1 MNIYFMTFLDN
12 LNTGY
17 SAVLVHILLDKIC
30 RSEICSLF
38 LVSFFFIFFYLIII
52 LKIIYL
58 FILSFF
64 KLLLLL
70 LLFYQHIFLSCFIA
84 EKSINDSL
92 IGIDPRSTVHQA
104 GTVIF
109 CLYILY
115 D

>member
-1 MNIYFMTFLDN
+1 MNIYLMTFLDN
-12 LNTGY
+12 LNTSY
-17 SAVLVHILLDKIC
+17 SAVLVHILQDKIC

-38 LVSFFFIFFYLIII
+38 LVSCGFFNIFNYYFKNYLFLYSFFY
-52 LKIIYL
+52 
-58 FILSFF
+58 F
-64 KLLLLL
+64 LLLL

-109 CLYILY
+109 CL
-115 D
+115 